1 LALVYEPCRAV
12 LNDAALLIADDMAI
26 NFQSDSRVR
35 VSQLP
40 LHDGRSSAISM
51 PNLNGFEAA
60 ETIKKYLP
68 SATIYFVTVISFSPW
83 LWCPSRIM
91 PQLPS
96 EGKGL

>member
-1 LALVYEPCRAV
+1 LNPDVV
-12 LNDAALLIADDMAI
+12 LLD
-26 NFQSDSRVR
+26 
-35 VSQLP
+35 
-40 LHDGRSSAISM
+40 ISM